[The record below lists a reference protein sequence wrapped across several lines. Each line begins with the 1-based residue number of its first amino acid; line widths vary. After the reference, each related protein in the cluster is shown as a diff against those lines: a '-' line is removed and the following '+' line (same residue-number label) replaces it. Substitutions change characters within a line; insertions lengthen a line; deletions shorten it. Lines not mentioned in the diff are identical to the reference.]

1 MWYKVVPTGTGTANI
16 DTIGSS
22 YDSVLSVW
30 SGTSQTALTAVACND
45 DINPGIVTVS
55 QLTGVTL
62 NAGTTYFIMV
72 SSFGALDPNPVAFG
86 GKSVLN
92 FSFTG
97 TIGGGTTGSFTV
109 GGTDIPAVTAGSSA
123 TSTVTVTPT
132 GGFTGTVNV
141 TCPAAGLPAGVTCS
155 PNLLAINVTSAAA
168 ATSQLTVAVAA
179 PSTTLTASAAPAERT
194 LYAAGM
200 MPPRSGKG
208 WWTLSAGTGLAAM
221 LLLFLPGRKRYRTAL
236 GLGLVCVLSFA
247 LGCGGS
253 GSGSSGPVAT
263 TTTMTVNSTKL
274 PASDLTGFRFSISVA
289 ASVGANGQVQLFNGS
304 APLNGVGP
312 VSVVNGSATIMS
324 AGLTPGTYSISAHYL
339 GDSKTLTSSS
349 GTLNMTS
356 TGTTTFVISAT
367 PAASNG
373 NPTVSI
379 TIN

>member
-1 MWYKVVPTGTGTANI
+1 SSGATTETGDPTPACAQSANIPFVTGRSNTIWYKIVPTGSGTANI

-97 TIGGGTTGSFTV
+97 TIGGGT
-109 GGTDIPAVTAGSSA
+109 
-123 TSTVTVTPT
+123 
-132 GGFTGTVNV
+132 
-141 TCPAAGLPAGVTCS
+141 
-155 PNLLAINVTSAAA
+155 
-168 ATSQLTVAVAA
+168 
-179 PSTTLTASAAPAERT
+179 
-194 LYAAGM
+194 
-200 MPPRSGKG
+200 MPPGSGKG

-221 LLLFLPGRKRYRTAL
+221 LLLFLPGRKKYRVAL

-247 LGCGGS
+247 LGCGG
-253 GSGSSGPVAT
+253 GSGNSGPVAT
-263 TTTMTVNSTKL
+263 TTTMTVNNTKL
-274 PASDLTGFRFSISVA
+274 PASDLTGFRFAIAVA

-312 VSVVNGSATIMS
+312 VPVVNGSATIMS

-339 GDSKTLTSSS
+339 GDSKTLAVSS

>member
-1 MWYKVVPTGTGTANI
+1 
-16 DTIGSS
+16 
-22 YDSVLSVW
+22 
-30 SGTSQTALTAVACND
+30 
-45 DINPGIVTVS
+45 
-55 QLTGVTL
+55 
-62 NAGTTYFIMV
+62 
-72 SSFGALDPNPVAFG
+72 
-86 GKSVLN
+86 
-92 FSFTG
+92 
-97 TIGGGTTGSFTV
+97 
-109 GGTDIPAVTAGSSA
+109 
-123 TSTVTVTPT
+123 
-132 GGFTGTVNV
+132 
-141 TCPAAGLPAGVTCS
+141 VTCS
-155 PNLLAINVTSAAA
+155 PNPLAINITSAAA

-221 LLLFLPGRKRYRTAL
+221 LLLFLPGRKKYRVAL

-247 LGCGGS
+247 LGCGG
-253 GSGSSGPVAT
+253 GSGNSGPVAT
-263 TTTMTVNSTKL
+263 TTTMTVNNTKL
-274 PASDLTGFRFSISVA
+274 PASDLTGFRFAIAVA

-312 VSVVNGSATIMS
+312 VPVVNGSATIMS

-339 GDSKTLTSSS
+339 GDSKTLASSS